1 MKIYQQ
7 IHLFLIDLS
16 IYLLLRRLVLRSP
29 REQSLIALFV
39 YSVIHSHL
47 TNALSLSPFLNS
59 TGREAFKSSSPFSQI
74 LIEYRNDRKATSSS
88 ATGRHIAV
96 AMAPAP
102 LDNLSP
108 PGSSTY
114 SSNILYV
121 GDGTWNA
128 AKNDFLL
135 PNLVGLN
142 FETMRYNGGFFP
154 STPRQNRSYILCRLL
169 YRLLISA

>member
-1 MKIYQQ
+1 MEEFSTASSIP
-7 IHLFLIDLS
+7 HRH

-39 YSVIHSHL
+39 YL
-47 TNALSLSPFLNS
+47 TDTLPLSPFLNS

-74 LIEYRNDRKATSSS
+74 LIEYRYDRKASLSS

-154 STPRQNRSYILCRLL
+154 STPR
-169 YRLLISA
+169 